1 MRTLKM
7 LFGMMVVLGAIAV
20 GQAANPAIDRITEQ
34 MPANSSAMRDSLA
47 VQLVGMTPESV
58 EYLAGKLTP
67 YDEGRPGAE
76 YGISAMTDFIMDQKK
91 DAIREDYAM
100 LLAEMIDDVPDK
112 LGKAFLIEQ
121 LRLVGDEEVVDTVA
135 EYLNDSFLCDFATRT
150 LLTIGGDSVEAKL
163 LAAFD
168 TAYPENKLHLM
179 QGLGEMQSMAGA
191 DRIQP
196 YAASKN
202 WKMRKAALQALA
214 NIGKASSRGVLKNAV
229 NVDDAYKK
237 ADNASLYLLFA
248 RRQAEQG
255 KYDACARICNEVAGM
270 FGDDSYIGSAAGDSM
285 AKAIGLDNVDK
296 IKNAQLREKA
306 EKQIRASLATAPTP
320 PEGFKALFNGKS
332 LAGWKK
338 HDNLP
343 SGPGGKWYVED
354 GAIVGM
360 QHPPKKGG
368 FLVTEESFEDY
379 ELLLETKIDWPFDS
393 GVFLRVGPEG
403 KSHQVTLDYRP
414 GGQIGS
420 IYCPWTHGRVHAVP
434 DSLDLFKRGE
444 WNKIRIVCEGEP
456 ARIKFWLNGE
466 MVTDFQHTE
475 QTTAG
480 IPEEGGIALQVHP
493 GGEGYEDSKAM
504 FRNIFVR
511 RIESESKMNEL
522 TADEKEQG
530 FDLLFNGKDLTGWV
544 GNKASYG
551 VENGILFCRK
561 GTGRNIYTEDTYDN
575 FVLRFDFRLQ
585 PGTNNGLGI
594 RTPASG
600 DAAYVGMEL
609 QILDNT
615 ADKYS
620 NLKPYQYHGSVYGV
634 IPAKRGYLNPVGEWN
649 RQEVIADGYDIKVIL
664 NGETILDGNIKEAS
678 EGGTIDGRDHPG
690 LLNESGHIGFLGH
703 GDFVEFKNIRIKEL

>member
-7 LFGMMVVLGAIAV
+7 LFGMMVVLSAIAV
-20 GQAANPAIDRITEQ
+20 GQAANPAVDRITEQ
-34 MPANSSAMRDSLA
+34 MPANSSAMKDSLA

-67 YDEGRPGAE
+67 YDKGRPEAE
-76 YGISAMTDFIMDQKK
+76 YGISAMTDFIQDQKK

-100 LLAEMIDDVPDK
+100 LLADMIDDVPDK

-121 LRLVGDEEVVDTVA
+121 LQLVGDEEVVDTVA
-135 EYLNDSFLCDFATRT
+135 GYLNDSFLCDFATRT

-191 DRIQP
+191 DKIQP
-196 YAASKN
+196 YAASNN

-214 NIGKASSRGVLKNAV
+214 NIGKTSSRGVLKNAV

-270 FGDDSYIGSAAGDSM
+270 FGDESHLSFAAADSM
-285 AKAIGLDNVDK
+285 ATAIGLDNVDK
-296 IKNAQLREKA
+296 IKNVNLREKT
-306 EKQIRASLATAPTP
+306 EKQIRASLGAD
-320 PEGFKALFNGKS
+320 FVKS
-332 LAGWKK
+332 EHLAQEKDHVIK
-338 HDNLP
+338 DL
-343 SGPGGKWYVED
+343 S
-354 GAIVGM
+354 
-360 QHPPKKGG
+360 
-368 FLVTEESFEDY
+368 EE
-379 ELLLETKIDWPFDS
+379 
-393 GVFLRVGPEG
+393 
-403 KSHQVTLDYRP
+403 
-414 GGQIGS
+414 
-420 IYCPWTHGRVHAVP
+420 
-434 DSLDLFKRGE
+434 
-444 WNKIRIVCEGEP
+444 
-456 ARIKFWLNGE
+456 
-466 MVTDFQHTE
+466 
-475 QTTAG
+475 
-480 IPEEGGIALQVHP
+480 
-493 GGEGYEDSKAM
+493 
-504 FRNIFVR
+504 
-511 RIESESKMNEL
+511 
-522 TADEKEQG
+522 EKQQG
-530 FDLLFNGKDLTGWV
+530 FELLFNGEDMTGWV
-544 GNKASYG
+544 GNKDSYG
-551 VENGILFCRK
+551 VKDGILFCRK
-561 GTGRNIYTEDTYDN
+561 GTGRNIYTEDTYDD
-575 FVLRFDFRLQ
+575 FVMRFDFRLQ

-594 RTPASG
+594 RSPATG

-615 ADKYS
+615 AEKYS

-649 RQEVIADGYDIKVIL
+649 RQEVIADGHNIKVVL
-664 NGETILDGNIKEAS
+664 NGETILDGNIKKAS
-678 EGGTIDGRDHPG
+678 EGGTIDGKDHPG